1 MPNTLQHSLRHGL
14 ISLCALCLAGCTAAG
29 QHTPRETPAQAEAR
43 FTRQMLDILQ
53 NDMLLANQ
61 QDLVGAVLLDVT
73 LERDGRPRT
82 CTARP
87 APQKYRSVFPADT
100 VWAPEQ
106 ALTGLVIDQC
116 RQSLFPIPPKAMRDH
131 QGQLQVVA
139 PIIFM
144 PAEGSFAVRE
154 YLRQSVPRQ
163 AYAWQHLMAGETVIG
178 TGNAFFWFEGDARGK
193 VTRCLVELGPD
204 RFAPSRFKPDNL
216 LKQRLHARCMALDL
230 RRMPGFALDSQ
241 GTNRGHFE
249 LEYAPWKLKA
259 SQ

>member
-1 MPNTLQHSLRHGL
+1 MPNTLQHCLRHGL

-29 QHTPRETPAQAEAR
+29 QHTPRETPAQAETR

-61 QDLVGAVLLDVT
+61 QDLVGAVLLEVT
-73 LERDGRPRT
+73 LERDGRPSACR
-82 CTARP
+82 ARL
-87 APQKYRSVFPADT
+87 APQKYTSRMPADA
-100 VWAPEQ
+100 VWATEQ
-106 ALTGLVIDQC
+106 ALTALVIDQC
-116 RQSLFPIPPKAMRDH
+116 RKSLFPIPPRTMRDH
-131 QGQLQVVA
+131 TGQLQVVA

-154 YLRQSVPRQ
+154 YLRQSAPRQ
-163 AYAWQHLMAGETVIG
+163 AYAWQHLMAGETVTG
-178 TGNAFFWFEGDARGK
+178 TGNAFFWFEGDASGK
-193 VTRCLVELGPD
+193 VTRCLVELTPD
-204 RFAPSRFKPDNL
+204 RFAPSRFKPDNPL
-216 LKQRLHARCMALDL
+216 RRRLHARCMALDL

-241 GTNRGHFE
+241 GVNRGHVE

>member
-14 ISLCALCLAGCTAAG
+14 ISLYAFYLAGCTAAG
-29 QHTPRETPAQAEAR
+29 QHTPRETPAQAEAQ

-53 NDMLLANQ
+53 NDLQLANQ

-73 LERDGRPRT
+73 LERNGRPSACR
-82 CTARP
+82 ARL
-87 APQKYRSVFPADT
+87 APQKYTSRMPADA
-100 VWAPEQ
+100 VWSPEQ
-106 ALTGLVIDQC
+106 ALTALVTDQC
-116 RQSLFPIPPKAMRDH
+116 RKSLFPIPPKAMRNH

-139 PIIFM
+139 PIRFM
-144 PAEGSFAVRE
+144 PSEGSSAVRE
-154 YLRQSVPRQ
+154 YLRQRVPRQ
-163 AYAWQHLMAGETVIG
+163 AFAWQHLMAGETVIG
-178 TGNAFFWFEGDARGK
+178 TGYAFFWFEGDANGK
-193 VTRCLVELGPD
+193 VTRCLVELTPD

-241 GTNRGHFE
+241 GANRGHVE